1 MRPATKTAHWR
12 GTLYEVIFEHSSR
25 AGKLFDVALI
35 VAILAS
41 VTAVLLDS
49 IASIHVVYGEFLHL
63 LEWGFTGL
71 FTVEYM
77 LRLLCAKHTGR
88 YATSFFG
95 VVDFLAIM
103 PTYLSI
109 LLPGSQALLVIRII
123 RVLRVFRV
131 MKLVQYIGEAELLM
145 AAMRES
151 RRKITVF
158 LLTVFS
164 LCVVLGS
171 LMYVLEGESNGF
183 TSIPRSIYWTIVT
196 LTTVGY
202 GDISPRTSLGQTV
215 AAVIMMLGYAIIA
228 VPTGIV
234 TVELGRART
243 RMSSADSC
251 PQCRSMGHDRDALHC
266 KRCGARL
273 RHKMSPLDL

>member
-1 MRPATKTAHWR
+1 MTELTQRAQWR
-12 GTLYEVIFEHSSR
+12 DTLYLIIFEHETA

-35 VAILAS
+35 ATILLS
-41 VTAVLLDS
+41 VMAVILDS
-49 IASIHVVYGEFLHL
+49 VASIHVSHGESLYV
-63 LEWGFTGL
+63 LEWVFTAL
-71 FTVEYM
+71 FTIEYF
-77 LRLLCAKHTGR
+77 LRLVCARNSLK
-88 YATSFFG
+88 YARSFFG
-95 VVDFLAIM
+95 IVDLLAIL

-109 LLPGSQALLVIRII
+109 AYPGSQVLLVIRVI

-131 MKLVQYIGEAELLM
+131 MKLVRYIGEADLLM

-158 LLTVFS
+158 LITVLA

-171 LMYVLEGESNGF
+171 LMYIVEGESNGF

-202 GDISPRTSLGQTV
+202 GDISPQTSLGQTV

-234 TVELGRART
+234 TIELGRARDRMVGRSCTACGKT
-243 RMSSADSC
+243 RHDADA
-251 PQCRSMGHDRDALHC
+251 RHC
-266 KRCGARL
+266 KFCGGELLRDSEPAR
-273 RHKMSPLDL
+273 

>member
-12 GTLYEVIFEHSSR
+12 GALYEVIFEHSSR
-25 AGKLFDVALI
+25 GGKLFDVALI

-71 FTVEYM
+71 FTVEYV
-77 LRLLCAKHTGR
+77 LRLLCAKHTSR

-95 VVDFLAIM
+95 VVDLLAIM

-131 MKLVQYIGEAELLM
+131 MKLAQYIGEAELLM
-145 AAMRES
+145 AAMRQS

-243 RMSSADSC
+243 RMSRADSC
-251 PQCRSMGHDRDALHC
+251 PQCRSMGHDGDALHC
-266 KRCGARL
+266 KHCGARL
-273 RHKMSPLDL
+273 RHAMSPLDL